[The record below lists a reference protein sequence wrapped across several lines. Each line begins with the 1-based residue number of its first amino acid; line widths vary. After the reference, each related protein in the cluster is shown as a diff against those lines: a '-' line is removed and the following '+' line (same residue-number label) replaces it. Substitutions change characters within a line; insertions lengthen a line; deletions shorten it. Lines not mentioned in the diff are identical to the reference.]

1 MQVDYETIRGLTALS
16 WACIC
21 GHLEVVALLLRHGA
35 SIDQQT
41 GKEGK
46 SPLVLCSS
54 NGHNDLVMFLLQQI
68 MERCVATG
76 CGGVEPG

>member
-35 SIDQQT
+35 NIDQQT

-76 CGGVEPG
+76 CGGVEPR